1 MRFGKILV
9 LLFLISG
16 AVSALVF
23 LPFDNWLGRL
33 EQYVQSLGA
42 MGPIVAVLLYA
53 GATVLF
59 VPGSALS
66 IAAGALFGLRT
77 GFLVAFTGANL
88 GALLAFFLARTY
100 LRDTVVRWAEG
111 RPKFRAFDRAVAM
124 QGFKM
129 VLLSRL
135 SPAFPFTLLN
145 YLLGLTSIRP
155 GACVIANLL
164 GMLPGAMLYIYI
176 GAGARDTLYGVEDY
190 GRAIKYVGL
199 IATLTLVVL
208 LTVIARKALRQAE
221 SEVREETVSGGI

>member
-1 MRFGKILV
+1 MRFGKIFLLVFVIAGAVSV
-9 LLFLISG
+9 LLFRS
-16 AVSALVF
+16 SH
-23 LPFDNWLGRL
+23 DWLGRI
-33 EQYVQSLGA
+33 EQYIQGLGA
-42 MGPIVAVLLYA
+42 TGPIVAVLVYTA
-53 GATVLF
+53 ATVLF

-88 GALLAFFLARTY
+88 GALLAFFLTRTY

-145 YLLGLTSIRP
+145 YLLGLTAIRP
-155 GACVIANLL
+155 GAYVIANLL
-164 GMLPGAMLYIYI
+164 GMLPGAILYIYI
-176 GAGARDTLYGVEDY
+176 GAGARDALYGLEDY
-190 GRAIKYVGL
+190 QRAIKYVGL

-208 LTVIARKALRQAE
+208 LTLMARKALRQAE
-221 SEVREETVSGGI
+221 SE

>member
-1 MRFGKILV
+1 MRFGKIFLLVFVIAGAVSV
-9 LLFLISG
+9 LLFRS
-16 AVSALVF
+16 SH
-23 LPFDNWLGRL
+23 DWLGRV
-33 EQYVQSLGA
+33 EQYIQGLGA
-42 MGPIVAVLLYA
+42 MGPIVAVLIYTA
-53 GATVLF
+53 ATVLF

-124 QGFKM
+124 HGFKM

-135 SPAFPFTLLN
+135 SPAFPFTVLN
-145 YLLGLTSIRP
+145 YLLGLTAIRP

-164 GMLPGAMLYIYI
+164 GMLPGAILYIYI
-176 GAGARDTLYGVEDY
+176 GAGARDALYGLEDY
-190 GRAIKYVGL
+190 QRAIKYVGL

-208 LTVIARKALRQAE
+208 LTLIARKALRQAE
-221 SEVREETVSGGI
+221 SEMREETVRGEI

>member
-1 MRFGKILV
+1 VRFGKIFLLVFVIAGAVSV
-9 LLFLISG
+9 LLFRS
-16 AVSALVF
+16 SH
-23 LPFDNWLGRL
+23 DWLGRI
-33 EQYVQSLGA
+33 EQYIQGLGA
-42 MGPIVAVLLYA
+42 TGPIVAVLVYTA
-53 GATVLF
+53 ATVLF

-77 GFLVAFTGANL
+77 GFLVAFAGANL

-145 YLLGLTSIRP
+145 YLLGLTAIGP

-164 GMLPGAMLYIYI
+164 GMLPGAILYIYI
-176 GAGARDTLYGVEDY
+176 GAGARDALYGLEDY
-190 GRAIKYVGL
+190 QRAIKYVGL

-208 LTVIARKALRQAE
+208 LTLMARKALRQAE
-221 SEVREETVSGGI
+221 SE